1 MTSIRRWLLAALLA
15 ALALAG
21 LAAATATYISA
32 RDEVDDLLDEELRQV
47 ALSLRDHA
55 VLDLRRLE
63 SVAANPAQRVLVQI
77 WDPAFDRPYVSRVV
91 GTGPMPRTDEGYATV
106 LHDARPWR
114 VFTLFTGRQLIQVAQ
129 PTALR
134 TELAARTAARLLLP
148 VLIVLPF
155 LGLAG
160 WWIVGRGLAPLGRI
174 AGDVKQR
181 SPTALTPLETAGMP
195 SEIRPLADALNDLL
209 ARLDQS
215 FTQQTPLRRRCRARA
230 AHAAHGAEP
239 AGAVGRARRE
249 RRGQSTRI
257 REAATGPA
265 SGHATGPATA
275 DDGATRARRCRCRA
289 DARRCRQAADFGHRG
304 SAPARVPNARIRV
317 TGQPLRRDCDRRRQR
332 RRAAHPVQQ
341 PGGQRDPLYAGRR
354 HSDRRRSAR
363 RRRRRSQLEDT
374 GPGIPEDERA
384 RVFDR
389 FYRGPT
395 ATATG
400 TGLGL
405 AIVSQVVGNASRL
418 SRARRERRAAGS
430 QVRVPDPSAAGLTAK
445 RPAAQVFA
453 HLSEE
458 SDRRFGEAR
467 SAARNGSAL
476 SHT

>member
-21 LAAATATYISA
+21 LASATATYISA

-91 GTGPMPRTDEGYATV
+91 GTGPMPRTDEGFATV
-106 LHDARPWR
+106 LHDTRPWR

-181 SPTALTPLETAGMP
+181 SPAALTSLNTVGMP

-215 FTQQTPLRRRCRARA
+215 FTQQRRFAADAAHELRTPLTALNLQVQLAERAGNDEDRARA
-230 AHAAHGAEP
+230 FEKL
-239 AGAVGRARRE
+239 
-249 RRGQSTRI
+249 
-257 REAATGPA
+257 
-265 SGHATGPATA
+265 
-275 DDGATRARRCRCRA
+275 
-289 DARRCRQAADFGHRG
+289 RQG
-304 SAPARVPNARIRV
+304 
-317 TGQPLRRDCDRRRQR
+317 L
-332 RRAAHPVQQ
+332 RRAARLVQQ
-341 PGGQRDPLYAGRR
+341 LLTMARLEPDAAAAAPTRVDVGNLLTSVIDDLRPLAAERRICVTTSATSDDCAVSGGEDALRILLNNLVDNAIRYTPEGGAVAVEIRR
-354 HSDRRRSAR
+354 VGADVEASV
-363 RRRRRSQLEDT
+363 EDT

-405 AIVSQVVGNASRL
+405 AIVSQVVEMHRGSVTLGAS
-418 SRARRERRAAGS
+418 GS
-430 QVRVPDPSAAGLTAK
+430 GGLQVRV
-445 RPAAQVFA
+445 RIPAQP
-453 HLSEE
+453 
-458 SDRRFGEAR
+458 
-467 SAARNGSAL
+467 
-476 SHT
+476 T

>member
-77 WDPAFDRPYVSRVV
+77 WDPAFDRPYVSRIV
-91 GTGPMPRTDEGYATV
+91 GAGPMTRTDEGYATV

-181 SPTALTPLETAGMP
+181 SPTALTPLDTAGMP

-215 FTQQTPLRRRCRARA
+215 FTQQSRFAADAAHELRTPLTALNLQVQLAERA
-230 AHAAHGAEP
+230 ASDEDRSRAFEKLRQGLRRSARLVQQLLTMARLEPDAAAAAPTRVDIGKLLTSVIDDLRPLAAE
-239 AGAVGRARRE
+239 R
-249 RRGQSTRI
+249 
-257 REAATGPA
+257 
-265 SGHATGPATA
+265 
-275 DDGATRARRCRCRA
+275 
-289 DARRCRQAADFGHRG
+289 
-304 SAPARVPNARIRV
+304 RIRV
-317 TGQPLRRDCDRRRQR
+317 TASASSDCIVAGNEDSLRILFSNLVDNAIRYTPEGGTVNAAVRRDGADVE
-332 RRAAHPVQQ
+332 AT
-341 PGGQRDPLYAGRR
+341 
-354 HSDRRRSAR
+354 
-363 RRRRRSQLEDT
+363 LEDN

-405 AIVSQVVGNASRL
+405 AIVSQVVEMHRGSVALGASG
-418 SRARRERRAAGS
+418 AGGL
-430 QVRVPDPSAAGLTAK
+430 QVRVRIPAQSA
-445 RPAAQVFA
+445 
-453 HLSEE
+453 
-458 SDRRFGEAR
+458 
-467 SAARNGSAL
+467 
-476 SHT
+476 

>member
-91 GTGPMPRTDEGYATV
+91 GTGPMARTDEGYATV
-106 LHDARPWR
+106 LHDTRPWR

-181 SPTALTPLETAGMP
+181 SPAALTSLDTVGMP

-215 FTQQTPLRRRCRARA
+215 FTQQRRFAADAAHELRTPLTALNLQVQLAERAGNDEDRARA
-230 AHAAHGAEP
+230 FEKLRQGLRRAARLVQQLLTMARLEPDAAAAAPTRVDVGNLLTSVIDDLRPLAAE
-239 AGAVGRARRE
+239 R
-249 RRGQSTRI
+249 
-257 REAATGPA
+257 
-265 SGHATGPATA
+265 
-275 DDGATRARRCRCRA
+275 
-289 DARRCRQAADFGHRG
+289 
-304 SAPARVPNARIRV
+304 RIRV
-317 TGQPLRRDCDRRRQR
+317 TVSPASDDCAVAGSEDALRILLNNLVDNAIRYTPEGGAVAVEIRRVG
-332 RRAAHPVQQ
+332 ADVEASV
-341 PGGQRDPLYAGRR
+341 
-354 HSDRRRSAR
+354 
-363 RRRRRSQLEDT
+363 EDT

-405 AIVSQVVGNASRL
+405 AIVSQVVEMHRGSVSLGASDSGGL
-418 SRARRERRAAGS
+418 
-430 QVRVPDPSAAGLTAK
+430 QVRV
-445 RPAAQVFA
+445 RIPAQPA
-453 HLSEE
+453 
-458 SDRRFGEAR
+458 
-467 SAARNGSAL
+467 
-476 SHT
+476 

>member
-1 MTSIRRWLLAALLA
+1 MLA
-15 ALALAG
+15 ALALSG

-91 GTGPMPRTDEGYATV
+91 GVGPMPRTDEGYATV

-181 SPTALTPLETAGMP
+181 SPAALTSLDTVGMP

-215 FTQQTPLRRRCRARA
+215 FTQQRRFAADAAHELRTPLTALNLQVQLAERAGNDEDRARA
-230 AHAAHGAEP
+230 FEKL
-239 AGAVGRARRE
+239 
-249 RRGQSTRI
+249 
-257 REAATGPA
+257 
-265 SGHATGPATA
+265 
-275 DDGATRARRCRCRA
+275 
-289 DARRCRQAADFGHRG
+289 RQG
-304 SAPARVPNARIRV
+304 
-317 TGQPLRRDCDRRRQR
+317 L
-332 RRAAHPVQQ
+332 RRAARLVQQ
-341 PGGQRDPLYAGRR
+341 LLTMARLEPDAAAAAPTRVDVGKLLTSVIDDLRPLATERGVRVTASPTSDDGTVAGSEDALRILFNNLVDNAIRYTPEGGAVAVEVRR
-354 HSDRRRSAR
+354 VGAEVETTV
-363 RRRRRSQLEDT
+363 EDT
-374 GPGIPEDERA
+374 GPGIPEDERV

-400 TGLGL
+400 ALGLGHRV
-405 AIVSQVVGNASRL
+405 ASGRNASRL
-418 SRARRERRAAGS
+418 GHARRERRRRAAGPCPNRHS
-430 QVRVPDPSAAGLTAK
+430 QPSHRHVSICSLRK
-445 RPAAQVFA
+445 P
-453 HLSEE
+453 EE
-458 SDRRFGEAR
+458 MPRRWDR
-467 SAARNGSAL
+467 
-476 SHT
+476 